1 MLQVFKAVMKTIFT
15 LQMNN
20 NQIKI
25 NQSMFTNR
33 KSFQMKSQILQII

>member
-20 NQIKI
+20 SQIKI